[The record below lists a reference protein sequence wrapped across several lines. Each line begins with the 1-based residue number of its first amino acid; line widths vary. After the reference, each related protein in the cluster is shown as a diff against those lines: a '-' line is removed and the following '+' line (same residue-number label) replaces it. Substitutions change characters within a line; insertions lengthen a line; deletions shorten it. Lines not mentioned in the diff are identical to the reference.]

1 MKELWNKVKAL
12 WASFRAWKY
21 SNIAL
26 WSAAGVAVAAVAVVI
41 VLCAVGPKGNDSPT
55 LPTGGASMDGTNP
68 TGGENNNNENTG
80 ATQGTEGTEATQA
93 PEDSSGET
101 QPSGATQ
108 PTQPSGST
116 NPTQP
121 TQPTQPTTPNVPTT
135 NPSVPANK
143 TNPPA
148 SLILNADG
156 SYGGTLNKTLYGEG
170 APKNGQ
176 FDVAKS
182 AYYTV
187 NNDYYNMSSTT
198 ERIIFPKFKSYQQT
212 MQDTSGLACVL
223 MILNYMGKDTQ
234 NTYTELEL
242 VKKYE
247 ALNNTTVFGKGT
259 TEEGLVK
266 LVNELGVGFTA
277 TNTDAFKFSGSAVAD
292 RMKTIKKFFTDSIKD
307 GKFVLVRYQSPTGN
321 GWKLVAGY
329 DNLGNIQN
337 TKTEAFSDHYG
348 DDVIIFAEPFDGGDH
363 CQDGFATERAQDF
376 YIWWREMAIDGTV
389 DENSKWSYVVIDP
402 NLDITYD
409 YKPVDKT
416 VRQKLYELHLPL
428 NPDGTYGGTRNEEL
442 YGAITSGRGWWNHT
456 NSNYYK
462 INDFYN
468 MGTEGSRILLKNYTV
483 LQQTMSSTCGLCA
496 TNSVLTYY
504 GDGGNQYDME
514 LTLLDELETACN
526 VTVKGRGTT
535 VNELKKVLTQ
545 KGYSS
550 TTYSTKKGSTPK
562 FDTYEK
568 YMQFIRENLAE
579 GRPLVLPTY
588 MGSGHFITIIGHDTM
603 GTEYIYDD
611 VIIVAD
617 SCDYWDGYQDGY
629 NVYSA
634 YKFFRQHTNQGYGTL
649 QSFLVIKKKAS

>member
-1 MKELWNKVKAL
+1 MKELWNKVQKF
-12 WASFRAWKY
+12 WATFRAWKY
-21 SNIAL
+21 SAYAL
-26 WSAAGVAVAAVAVVI
+26 WGAAAVAVTAVAVVV
-41 VLCAVGPKGNDSPT
+41 VLCAVGPKGNDTPT

-68 TGGENNNNENTG
+68 TGTG
-80 ATQGTEGTEATQA
+80 ATQGTEGTEGTEATQA

-212 MQDTSGLACVL
+212 MQDSSGLACVL

-277 TNTDAFKFSGSAVAD
+277 TNTGFKFSGSGDATRIKD
-292 RMKTIKKFFTDSIKD
+292 TKKFFTDAIKD
-307 GKFVLVRYQSPTGN
+307 GKFVLVRYQSPVGN
-321 GWKLVAGY
+321 GWKIVAGY
-329 DNLGNIQN
+329 DTLGNIQN
-337 TKTEAFSDHYG
+337 TKTSEFIDHHG

-376 YIWWREMAIDGTV
+376 YIWWRDMAIDGTV
-389 DENSKWSYVVIDP
+389 DDSSKWTYVVIDP
-402 NLDITYD
+402 NLDITFD
-409 YKPVDKT
+409 YKAVDET
-416 VRQKLYELHLPL
+416 VKQKLYDLHLPL

-456 NSNYYK
+456 DSNYYK

-496 TNSVLTYY
+496 ANSVLTYY

-514 LTLLDELETACN
+514 LTYLNIYEQTTGK
-526 VTVKGRGTT
+526 TVKGTGTT
-535 VNELKKVLTQ
+535 VNGLKSTLST
-545 KGYSS
+545 KGYTSK
-550 TTYSTKKGSTPK
+550 TYSFQVGGQPK
-562 FDTYEK
+562 FATYEA
-568 YMQFIRENLAE
+568 YVQFMRENLQA
-579 GRPLVLPTY
+579 GRPVVACTY
-588 MGSGHFITIIGHDTM
+588 FGSGHFVTVIGYDDM
-603 GTEYIYDD
+603 GTKYIYDD
-611 VIIVAD
+611 VFIIAD

-629 NVYSA
+629 NVFSA
-634 YKFFRQHTNQGYGTL
+634 YKFFRQHTNKGYQYL
-649 QSFLVIKKKAS
+649 QNMIVINKKTS